1 MLRGDP
7 SMLLTKLEKPVFFL
21 VSLGPGPL
29 LLPSSEYRFDM
40 TVPSDGLVVDD
51 GSIGRKL
58 VLKLADCLKSGLA
71 SGLVLL

>member
-1 MLRGDP
+1 
-7 SMLLTKLEKPVFFL
+7 MLLTKLEKPVFFL

-40 TVPSDGLVVDD
+40 TVPSDGPVVGDG

-58 VLKLADCLKSGLA
+58 VLKLADCLKSGRA
-71 SGLVLL
+71 SSLVLL